1 MDMAHSNNRH
11 YYISMPEAGRHPL
24 FPAGR
29 PGRRSV
35 RCHDHHKE
43 AVTMSCPARLPLS
56 LPTRWLRLLP
66 LLAILLVATGCALSQ
81 KYSSV
86 RHDNLGLS
94 AGDLEAHGIAFVS
107 PSAITG
113 REEDKPGLALIFAQ
127 VLREQRPGVAVMGL
141 SETLGRVNEAGLAE
155 DYFGM
160 YEDYADTGLF
170 RREALATV
178 GQVTGHRYLAQ
189 LKLASFEQGSS
200 GRFGALGWR
209 LIDTKLARV
218 RLFFQIWDSQTGSI
232 AWEGVNE
239 MALSNERIEE
249 QLVTFAHVVQAAALD
264 LIQRLP

>member
-1 MDMAHSNNRH
+1 MS
-11 YYISMPEAGRHPL
+11 Y
-24 FPAGR
+24 PAEL
-29 PGRRSV
+29 PP
-35 RCHDHHKE
+35 
-43 AVTMSCPARLPLS
+43 PACWARA
-56 LPTRWLRLLP
+56 LL
-66 LLAILLVATGCALSQ
+66 LLGMLLNATGCALSQ

-86 RHDNLGLS
+86 SHENLALS

-127 VLREQRPGVAVMGL
+127 VLREQRPGVAVMSL
-141 SETLGRVNEAGLAE
+141 SETLGRINEAGLAE
-155 DYFGM
+155 VYFGM
-160 YEDYADTGLF
+160 YEDYEDTGLF

-178 GQVTGHRYLAQ
+178 GQVAGHRYLAQ

-200 GRFGALGWR
+200 GRFGTLGWR
-209 LIDTKLARV
+209 IIDTKLARV

-239 MALSNERIEE
+239 MTVSDERIEE
-249 QLVTFAHVVQAAALD
+249 QLVTFANVVQEAALD